1 MGDEITPGIDEQPGE
16 QSAAAVTSH
25 LTSLRDRRAKV
36 REELTVDF
44 AVPRYDPPI
53 YVRYRPL
60 TQGQITVANK
70 RAEKSKDPSTAVTA
84 NAVLRRTPAS
94 ASSRSSAAASSSVDI
109 EDLDGDWPRFD
120 DRLGQLA
127 RRARQQRLGR
137 RQGAVPHRRRH
148 PRHRRQGSP
157 SGPATPPRTSS
168 GSTRETEGRPGR
180 RDGRGRSKPRSR
192 PAPLPGARLGRRRD
206 LRRRARESDQ
216 DPGRPRQ
223 VVRRRDLDQDGRPH
237 RALHHQVARA
247 RAEGLTDIPRG

>member
-84 NAVLRRTPAS
+84 NAVLLADACIGIFQVVGGREL
-94 ASSRSSAAASSSVDI
+94 SVDI
-109 EDLDGDWPRFD
+109 EHLDGDWPRFD
-120 DRLGQLA
+120 DRLGQL
-127 RRARQQRLGR
+127 LGER
-137 RQGAVPHRRRH
+137 VNNASDAVKALFHTDGDILATAGKLAEWSGYSTEDLEREYQGN
-148 PRHRRQGSP
+148 
-157 SGPATPPRTSS
+157 
-168 GSTRETEGRPGR
+168 
-180 RDGRGRSKPRSR
+180 
-192 PAPLPGARLGRRRD
+192 
-206 LRRRARESDQ
+206 
-216 DPGRPRQ
+216 
-223 VVRRRDLDQDGRPH
+223 
-237 RALHHQVARA
+237 
-247 RAEGLTDIPRG
+247 